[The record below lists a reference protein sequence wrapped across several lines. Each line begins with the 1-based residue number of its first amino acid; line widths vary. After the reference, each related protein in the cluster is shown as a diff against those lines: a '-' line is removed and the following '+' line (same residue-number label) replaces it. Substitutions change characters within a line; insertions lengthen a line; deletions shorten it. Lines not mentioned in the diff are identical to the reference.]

1 MENTLTLASE
11 TLPVTSAHQRIYE
24 ALRAMVLLGELPP
37 GRDVTLLGLAEEL
50 GVSITPV
57 REAVRRLIAERAL
70 QFHGNRRISVP
81 RMSAARL
88 KELYDVRALLEP
100 ELAARAIFADRVAL
114 ADHLEKVDA
123 QLDTAIKNGEV
134 AQYLLLNYQFHFTI
148 YSAVK
153 SEVYLPMVES
163 LWLQVGPFLRVVC
176 GRMGTTNMIDHHKA
190 AIAALRSNDAAALK
204 AAIDDDLKQGFD
216 LMQKETAHP
225 VLELEI

>member
-1 MENTLTLASE
+1 MTLASE
-11 TLPVTSAHQRIYE
+11 TLPATPAHQRIYE
-24 ALRAMVLLGELPP
+24 ALRAMLLFGELPP

-88 KELYDVRALLEP
+88 TELYDVRALLEP
-100 ELAARAIFADRVAL
+100 ELAARAVFADRMAL
-114 ADHLEKVDA
+114 ADHLENVDA
-123 QLDTAIKNGEV
+123 QLDTAIRNGEV
-134 AQYLLLNYQFHFTI
+134 AQYLRLNYQFHFAI

-190 AIAALRSNDAAALK
+190 AIAALRDNDAAALK
-204 AAIDDDLKQGFD
+204 TAINDDLKQGFD
-216 LMQKETAHP
+216 LMQKEAAHP
-225 VLELEI
+225 MLELEI